1 MSILKM
7 GKLRLRG
14 GSDLPEV
21 TQRGSGTQ
29 DVNSV
34 PVVAHRGLSR
44 WGLNVALCIRLLY
57 STDNLDLC
65 LLPSALLG
73 I

>member
-29 DVNSV
+29 DMNSV
-34 PVVAHRGLSR
+34 PVVAH
-44 WGLNVALCIRLLY
+44 
-57 STDNLDLC
+57 
-65 LLPSALLG
+65 
-73 I
+73 